1 MRDHERELIAAL
13 AEGSLEDET
22 EARALME
29 SSAEARAEYQLQFDA
44 LRALSAAET
53 IMMTE
58 SERAVLHRDLWA
70 RLRAEQ
76 ARPTVTA
83 GAYRWSL
90 AAAALFVVV
99 GLAAVLG
106 GGLLNQSDSGGD
118 MAREAVEATAADEA
132 DTTMAAAESADA
144 FGEDGAALMSPGA
157 QEYFAEEAARLR
169 QSGTLYRAAGDDPEE
184 EDCLA
189 RARLFDHEVIAVVG
203 EDDAAPVP
211 GSFLAAVA
219 RGEDIGADTPIH
231 FVDSDACEEVYVDD

>member
-1 MRDHERELIAAL
+1 MRDHEREMIAAL

-22 EARALME
+22 EARALLE
-29 SSAEARAEYQLQFDA
+29 SSAEARAEYQLQLDA
-44 LRALSAAET
+44 LRALSAAGA

-76 ARPTVTA
+76 TRPTATA
-83 GAYRWSL
+83 GVYRWSL

-106 GGLLNQSDSGGD
+106 GGVLNQADSGED

-144 FGEDGAALMSPGA
+144 LAGDAAASMSPDA

-169 QSGTLYRAAGDDPEE
+169 RSGTSYRTAADDPEE

-189 RARLFDHEVIAVVG
+189 RAGLFDHEVIAVVG

-211 GSFLAAVA
+211 GSYLAAVA
-219 RGEDIGADTPIH
+219 RGEDIGVDTPIH
-231 FVDSDACEEVYVDD
+231 FVDSDACEVVYTD